1 MENGLSAPETLM
13 PFIVYPPSFDNGEFP
28 TDLGI
33 LFSFYTSLND
43 VFFTTSG
50 NCISCVDKFLS
61 ALPSPHSPNFESYHL
76 LNQNDKST
84 ILNTS

>member
-1 MENGLSAPETLM
+1 MLFT
-13 PFIVYPPSFDNGEFP
+13 VYPPSFDNGEFP

-50 NCISCVDKFLS
+50 NCISSVDKFLS
-61 ALPSPHSPNFESYHL
+61 AFAKP
-76 LNQNDKST
+76 
-84 ILNTS
+84 ILTKF